1 MTTNPL
7 FAHTTHSM
15 LPPTGGIHHMD
26 FVQDDVIL
34 MLSWDDGLLKMIVP
48 NDDYEIVRATS
59 AFSILAP
66 FSLIPDKAPLQLIP
80 STPSYTGH
88 RNTFVLFILWHEDVD
103 V

>member
-1 MTTNPL
+1 
-7 FAHTTHSM
+7 
-15 LPPTGGIHHMD
+15 MD